1 MDKKRV
7 LYKVLW
13 RLGQISRSYKVTSFE
28 FSVSNVFQQ
37 MRKGFHPWFSCHI
50 FFSLMDIKPITFYGV
65 FHHFSR
71 TYKVKKSRMIE
82 L

>member
-1 MDKKRV
+1 MDKKRA

-37 MRKGFHPWFSCHI
+37 MRKGFLVIF
-50 FFSLMDIKPITFYGV
+50 FFSLMDIKLIKFHGV
-65 FHHFSR
+65 FHQFSR
-71 TYKVKKSRMIE
+71 TYKVKKFRMIE